1 VTHSFLKMKT
11 TSSLKEKPTTH
22 VPKFLT
28 KTFDLLEGK
37 TYSHAIDWTNKGSS
51 ILIKDSVEF
60 ERILPKFFK
69 HKKMASFVRQLNL
82 YGYKKVKNSQNQ
94 FIYYNPKFQSGKR
107 NMLKLL
113 KRKNEI
119 PAVPVFD
126 KDSEDS
132 EELDL
137 ADENKELKKLHQEAA
152 VRINA
157 LEIKLKEIAEQNL
170 LLAEIAMKKENEI
183 IQLKNKITF
192 RCCDETTVSNKSA
205 KSIDSCLISNQ
216 KIFEARG
223 IFKPFAKIP
232 SQSKSLSSSDQ
243 DSYPRSNIVKNV
255 IIKSHSDSDDSDSDR
270 KSEDSV
276 IRKRSGE
283 DDRDISNTTGHNYLS
298 LFSQTISNSKSLM
311 PIFQFKMDAST
322 EVSVNAIMN

>member
-11 TSSLKEKPTTH
+11 TSSLKEKSTTH

-28 KTFDLLEGK
+28 KTFDLLENK
-37 TYSHAIDWTNKGSS
+37 SFAHAIDWTNKGTS

-82 YGYKKVKNSQNQ
+82 YGFKKVKNSQNQ

-113 KRKNEI
+113 KRKNET
-119 PAVPVFD
+119 PSVPTFD
-126 KDSEDS
+126 QDPEDS

-192 RCCDETTVSNKSA
+192 RCCDETDVSNKST
-205 KSIDSCLISNQ
+205 DSCLTPNQ
-216 KIFEARG
+216 KVFEPRG
-223 IFKPFAKIP
+223 IFKPFAKTP

-255 IIKSHSDSDDSDSDR
+255 IIKSNRDSDDSDSDR

-322 EVSVNAIMN
+322 EVSINAIMN